1 MPDLKQISDE
11 IAQAIFD
18 RIEQDRTLILSNVA
32 DVIHR
37 ELAVRMPAQKEPEPV
52 VSKSEKAK
60 AEMWKQMKEF
70 MDRSALYPPAPQEM
84 TATAVRE
91 REQEEE
97 REARRRATIRQKL
110 IERLSDGYDPRW
122 IAWDFA
128 GKRREIS

>member
-1 MPDLKQISDE
+1 MPDLKQISNE
-11 IAQAIFD
+11 IAKAIFD

-37 ELAVRMPAQKEPEPV
+37 ELAVRMPAQKEPEP
-52 VSKSEKAK
+52 
-60 AEMWKQMKEF
+60 
-70 MDRSALYPPAPQEM
+70 YPPAPQEM

-97 REARRRATIRQKL
+97 RKARRRATIRQKL

-122 IAWDFA
+122 IAWDFS